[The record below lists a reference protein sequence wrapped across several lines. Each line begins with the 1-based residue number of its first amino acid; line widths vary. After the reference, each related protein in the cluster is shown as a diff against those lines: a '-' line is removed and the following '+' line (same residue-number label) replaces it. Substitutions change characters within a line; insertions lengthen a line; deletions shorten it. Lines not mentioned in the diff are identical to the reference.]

1 MKTLENMAY
10 ATKGKFDISKSKK
23 RRTMKKVYRWA
34 IAHFIGIAGMV
45 STMCGA
51 WFAYFTYNNDW
62 WVLSL
67 FGALVT
73 WFYIEV
79 VTPEKK

>member
-1 MKTLENMAY
+1 
-10 ATKGKFDISKSKK
+10 
-23 RRTMKKVYRWA
+23 MKKVYRWA
-34 IAHFIGIAGMV
+34 IAHFIGLSGLI
-45 STMCGA
+45 STLLGV

-62 WVLSL
+62 FILAV

-79 VTPEKK
+79 VDCKIQE